1 MKCGTQGRAQ
11 ASKWASGAGAGRANC
26 RQLKARQRGSKLQR
40 RQGHGMMSYEGGQ
53 GNVRC
58 DQEAHSAKALKK
70 KINKYLITPTSR
82 IMQINS
88 RETKNNTR

>member
-11 ASKWASGAGAGRANC
+11 ASEWASGAGACRANC

-40 RQGHGMMSYEGGQ
+40 RQGRGMMSYKGGQ

-58 DQEAHSAKALKK
+58 NQEANSAKALKT
-70 KINKYLITPTSR
+70 KINKYLMTPTSK

-88 RETKNNTR
+88 RETKNNIR